1 MHSIIQLF
9 IRHGGLLTLVVL
21 EVVCF
26 YLISTY
32 NDPQRQISSAS
43 WTKYS
48 GRLLEW
54 KTEWLDYLDLREQ
67 NERLRVKVAELGTQ
81 LTNARMTA
89 VPRRDTFIFQAAI
102 DTLDRKLTRPDF
114 TLIPARVV
122 SNTISGSNNWLMINR
137 GRRDGVQPNTGVIT
151 ADGLA
156 GIVRYVSDD
165 FAMVMSVLHRQTK
178 ISAALKKYEYF
189 GSLVWEGNRPQ
200 IMTLTDIPS
209 HLKVNKGDT
218 VQVSRYS
225 LMFPPGHLAGTVD
238 STYLKPGSNF
248 LSIQVKLSQHPAAFN
263 NVYVVKNTF
272 SGQIDSLQQL
282 VKDERR

>member
-21 EVVCF
+21 EMVCF
-26 YLISTY
+26 YLISTF
-32 NDPQRQISSAS
+32 NDSQRQISSAS

-48 GRLLEW
+48 GQFLQW
-54 KTEWLDYLDLREQ
+54 KTEWLDYLGLKEQ
-67 NERLRVKVAELGTQ
+67 NERLRDQVAELGTQ
-81 LTNARMTA
+81 LTNARLAA
-89 VPRRDTFIFQAAI
+89 VPRRDTFIFQAAV
-102 DTLDRKLTRPDF
+102 DTLNRKFTRPEF
-114 TLIPARVV
+114 ILIPAQVI

-137 GRRDGVQPNTGVIT
+137 GKRDGVQPNTGVIT

-189 GSLVWEGNRPQ
+189 GSLVWEGNKPQ
-200 IMTLTDIPS
+200 MMTLTDIPS
-209 HLKVNKGDT
+209 HLKVKKGDT

-225 LMFPPGHLAGTVD
+225 LMFPPGHVAGTVD
-238 STYLKPGSNF
+238 SAYLQPGSNF
-248 LSIQVKLSQHPAAFN
+248 LSILVKLSQHPAAFN
-263 NVYVVKNTF
+263 HVYVVNNKF
-272 SGQIDSLQQL
+272 SSQIDSLQQL

>member
-43 WTKYS
+43 WTMYS
-48 GRLLEW
+48 GQLLEW
-54 KTEWLDYLDLREQ
+54 KTEGLDYLDLKDQ
-67 NERLRVKVAELGTQ
+67 NERLRRQIAELNTQLSNARLAGDPIRDSFVFPVKV
-81 LTNARMTA
+81 
-89 VPRRDTFIFQAAI
+89 
-102 DTLDRKLTRPDF
+102 DTLDHKILRPEF
-114 TLIPARVV
+114 HLISARVI

-151 ADGLA
+151 ANGLA
-156 GIVRYVSDD
+156 GIVRYVTDD

-178 ISAALKKYEYF
+178 VSAALKNYPYF
-189 GSLVWEGNRPQ
+189 GSLIWEGGNPQ
-200 IMTLTDIPS
+200 VMTLTDIPS
-209 HLKVNKGDT
+209 HLPVKKGDT
-218 VQVSRYS
+218 IQVSQYS
-225 LMFPPGHLAGTVD
+225 LLFPAGHIAGTVD

-248 LSIQVKLSQHPAAFN
+248 LTILVRLSQNPASFN
-263 NVYVVKNTF
+263 NVYVVNNKYSN
-272 SGQIDSLQQL
+272 QIDQLQQA
-282 VKDERR
+282 VKDE

>member
-21 EVVCF
+21 EVVCI
-26 YLISTY
+26 YLISSY

-43 WTKYS
+43 WTRYS
-48 GRLLEW
+48 GQLLEW
-54 KTEWLDYLDLREQ
+54 KTEWLDYLGLKEQ
-67 NERLRVKVAELGTQ
+67 NKRLRDQVAELGTQ
-81 LTNARMTA
+81 LTNARLAA
-89 VPRRDTFIFQAAI
+89 VPRRDTFVFQATI
-102 DTLDRKLTRPDF
+102 DTLDRKLPRPEF
-114 TLIPARVV
+114 VLIPAQVI

-137 GRRDGVQPNTGVIT
+137 GKRDGVQPNTGVIT
-151 ADGLA
+151 ASGLV

-178 ISAALKKYEYF
+178 ISAALKKYPYF

-238 STYLKPGSNF
+238 SAYLQPGSNF
-248 LSIQVKLSQHPAAFN
+248 LSILVKLSQQPAAFN
-263 NVYVVKNTF
+263 HVYVVNNKF